1 NTLGGQVGSTDAF
14 ISKLQS
20 SPALSA
26 DLQVTQTVSPTGTIS
41 GNVQYNVTV
50 TNNGPD
56 TAYSV
61 LITDSLPKGL
71 VATNCFGGSV
81 GCQLSSDSAVSTIGS
96 LASGGT
102 ATLNISASVNCAT
115 AVDGSTAT
123 NIVNVSSLT
132 PDPSPGNNSASVS
145 NTVSNAFPT
154 SISPQSANIPSSG
167 TNFSQVSVTAPPCQ
181 WQAVSNAPWIRVFF
195 TSGNGN
201 GFVSYSVDVN
211 NGPQRTGTMTIAG
224 RTFTV
229 VQGIPPQ
236 YQGFHDGAGC
246 GTISGWAW
254 DANNPSFAINVD
266 IFDGN
271 FFIATAPANMYRE
284 DLLNVLGSPN
294 HGFSFPTPAN
304 LKDGAVHSITVKISG
319 TNIVLGGGPKGI
331 RCSGGTN
338 LQGSHDG
345 AGCHTICGWAGHA
358 NDPGNV
364 VNVDVYPD
372 GFLIETIPAT
382 QYRQDLA
389 NIYGQPYHGF
399 NFPTP
404 ASLRDGQ
411 RHIITVKFGG
421 TNTNLTFNTPK

>member
-1 NTLGGQVGSTDAF
+1 
-14 ISKLQS
+14 
-20 SPALSA
+20 
-26 DLQVTQTVSPTGTIS
+26 
-41 GNVQYNVTV
+41 
-50 TNNGPD
+50 
-56 TAYSV
+56 
-61 LITDSLPKGL
+61 
-71 VATNCFGGSV
+71 
-81 GCQLSSDSAVSTIGS
+81 
-96 LASGGT
+96 
-102 ATLNISASVNCAT
+102 
-115 AVDGSTAT
+115 
-123 NIVNVSSLT
+123 
-132 PDPSPGNNSASVS
+132 
-145 NTVSNAFPT
+145 
-154 SISPQSANIPSSG
+154 
-167 TNFSQVSVTAPPCQ
+167 
-181 WQAVSNAPWIRVFF
+181 
-195 TSGNGN
+195 
-201 GFVSYSVDVN
+201 
-211 NGPQRTGTMTIAG
+211 MTIAG

-254 DANNPSFAINVD
+254 DANNPAFAINVD

-319 TNIVLGGGPKGI
+319 TNIVLGGGPKGL

-345 AGCHTICGWAGHA
+345 AGCHTISGWAWDA
-358 NDPGNV
+358 NDPGNI
-364 VNVDVYPD
+364 VNVDIYAD
-372 GFLIETIPAT
+372 GALIGTIAAT

-421 TNTNLTFNTPK
+421 TNTNLTFNTPKAFTCTNTNPNYQGNHDPANCNTISGYAWDTNDDNNIVNVAIYVDGAFFVVIPAQQVSQGIGNGYHGFIFTIPASLKNGQQHSILARFSGTSTAMTNSPRTITCP